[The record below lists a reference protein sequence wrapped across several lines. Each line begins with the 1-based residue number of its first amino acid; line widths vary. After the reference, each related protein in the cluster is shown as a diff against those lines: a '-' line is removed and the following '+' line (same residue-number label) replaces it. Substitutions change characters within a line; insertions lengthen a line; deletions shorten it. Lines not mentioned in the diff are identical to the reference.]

1 MAAPAA
7 QAYTFGTPAV
17 GAIGPETTAFDWS
30 ADKCNDNDIPDQP
43 SRAYRDASGKVVLIN
58 SHFTVRRKVGNTLA
72 TVTQVCSPIAMSS
85 GNNADPSRYDDKEWL
100 ASPYTTDGGTTVY
113 ALIHAE
119 FQGYNHSPGYCIRS
133 GESFA
138 DKQKCWYNA
147 LTLAKS
153 TNGGATFSHAA
164 PPDHYVGGPPYRYS
178 AGIGPDRLLPAE
190 QHRARQGRPLLR
202 ARARGGLR
210 RAALRKPACG
220 GPADLGDPQSWRAW
234 DGTASTSG
242 SATPTGTRYDPAEG
256 VVRAGVAGT
265 GSAPSRRASRGAPT

>member
-7 QAYTFGTPAV
+7 HAYTFGTPAV
-17 GAIGPETTAFDWS
+17 GAIGPETTTFDWS
-30 ADKCNDNDIPDQP
+30 ADKCDDNDIPDQP

-58 SHFTVRRKVGNTLA
+58 SHFTVRRKVGDTLA
-72 TVTQVCSPIAMSS
+72 TVAQVCSPIAMSS
-85 GNNADPSRYDDKEWL
+85 GNNADPSRYDDKEWV

-119 FQGYNHSPGYCIRS
+119 FQGYNHTPGYCIRS
-133 GESFA
+133 GESFT

-164 PPDHYVGGPPYRYS
+164 PPDHYVGGPAVPVLGRHR
-178 AGIGPDRLLPAE
+178 ADRLLPAE

-210 RAALRKPACG
+210 RAALRKLPVADGRPRRPAVLAG
-220 GPADLGDPQSWRAW
+220 MGRHRLHRPVPRSLPVLLRPGRGRLRARC
-234 DGTASTSG
+234 
-242 SATPTGTRYDPAEG
+242 P
-256 VVRAGVAGT
+256 GT
-265 GSAPSRRASRGAPT
+265 GSARSRRA